1 MNTSDF
7 FDFAPAAP
15 QVRIAGPISHDLP
28 MPAIRRLLI
37 ALIALTITACATGT
51 ATRDDVTIS
60 IIGTNDVHGAL
71 AANGQAG
78 GLVTVSAYVDALRR
92 ARAADGGAVLLI
104 DAGDMWQGTL
114 ESNLGEGEAVVEAYN
129 ALGVT
134 AAAIGNHEFD
144 FGPAGINAIPMNP
157 DEDPRGNLKQRAREA
172 RFPLLAANLIDAT
185 TGAPVAWDNVQPA
198 VMIDVAGIKAGIVGV
213 LTANALTTTIAT
225 NVGGLEIAPLAETIT
240 TQASRLRDDG
250 AALVIV
256 AAHAGGYCTEFSDP
270 EDLSSCDMSA
280 EIMRVA
286 QALEPGLVDYIV
298 AGHHH
303 YPIAHV
309 VNGIPITSNK
319 SSTFSFGRVDFRV
332 DRDRQMVISSQVFAP
347 QQTATGTRDQYEG
360 YPLIANP
367 DVEHVV
373 SSAIARAEALKQE
386 KLGVTLTA
394 PFELRPNVEAAI
406 GNLFTEALL
415 DSFDADIAIHN
426 VFGGI
431 RSGLPAGELTYGAVF
446 EMFPFDNIVSI
457 HELSGR
463 DLRQVIARHVHT
475 RRLPGFAGMRV
486 FVSCDES
493 QMKIEMRLDDGRI
506 VGDDDRIRV
515 IANDFL
521 AVGGDDILTP
531 AIPDGGFELHYDLP
545 GTRDALVSWF
555 RAGPDTLTP
564 EDFRTHDVPK
574 WNLPDPLPANCQY

>member
-1 MNTSDF
+1 
-7 FDFAPAAP
+7 
-15 QVRIAGPISHDLP
+15 
-28 MPAIRRLLI
+28 MPAMRRLFI
-37 ALIALTITACATGT
+37 ALITLTITACATGT

-71 AANGQAG
+71 AANGRAG
-78 GLVTVSAYVDALRR
+78 GLVTVSAYVDALRQ
-92 ARAADGGAVLLI
+92 ARAGDGGAVLLI

-129 ALGVT
+129 AMGVT

-144 FGPAGINAIPMNP
+144 FGPAGKNAIPMNP
-157 DEDPRGNLKQRAREA
+157 DEDPRGNLKQRARDA
-172 RFPLLAANLIDAT
+172 QFPLLAANLIDSA

-198 VMIDVAGIKAGIVGV
+198 VMLDVAGIKVGIVGV
-213 LTANALTTTIAT
+213 LTINTLTTTIAT
-225 NVGGLEIAPLAETIT
+225 NVGGLEIAPLADTIT
-240 TQASRLRDDG
+240 TQASKLRG
-250 AALVIV
+250 AGATLVIV
-256 AAHAGGYCTEFSDP
+256 AAHAGGRCTEFSDP

-280 EIMRVA
+280 EIMQVA
-286 QALEPGLVDYIV
+286 QALEPGLVDYVI

-319 SSTFSFGRVDFRV
+319 SSTFSFGRVDFSIN
-332 DRDRQMVISSQVFAP
+332 RDQQAVISRKVFAP
-347 QQTATGTRDQYEG
+347 QQTALGIRDQYEG
-360 YPLIANP
+360 YPLVANP
-367 DVEHVV
+367 DVERVV
-373 SSAIARAEALKQE
+373 TAAIARAEALKQE

-394 PFELRPNVEAAI
+394 PFELRPDIEAAI

-415 DSFDADIAIHN
+415 DSFDAEIALHN

-446 EMFPFDNIVSI
+446 EMFPFDNIVMI

-463 DLRQVIARHVHT
+463 DLRQVIARQAHT

-493 QMKIEMRLDDGRI
+493 QMRVEMRLDDGRI
-506 VGDDDRIRV
+506 VSDDDSIRV

-531 AIPDGGFELHYDLP
+531 AIPDGGLELNYDLP
-545 GTRDALVSWF
+545 RTRDALVSWF
-555 RAGPDTLTP
+555 QAGPDTLAP
-564 EDFRTHDVPK
+564 EDFRTHDAPK